1 MPSHFNSIIF
11 VITLSIELN
20 PVLCRQ
26 ARGYGPIVRE
36 TSPME
41 MIARQSLAQG
51 QLYSFLVKA
60 TVSYAS

>member
-11 VITLSIELN
+11 VITLSIEVN

-26 ARGYGPIVRE
+26 ARGYGQIVRE
-36 TSPME
+36 TASME
-41 MIARQSLAQG
+41 MIACQSLAQG
-51 QLYSFLVKA
+51 QLYSFLVKS